1 MNRDSSAEAIA
12 RWVVPSVGSVIA
24 LGALVNALR
33 FRRDLLFAGD
43 GDVGRHIRVGRTI
56 LETESIPRIDL
67 FSHTRAG
74 TPFVPY
80 EWLSETITAL
90 VDRTAGLA
98 GVAVLSALL
107 YMVAVL
113 AIYRTSILLGVPRWL
128 AAPGAILGLVLQSVH
143 LVPRPHLFTT
153 ALAGL
158 YIIVLVRFAISGR
171 SWQLAPL
178 PILMLAW
185 TNLHGGFLVGFIL
198 IVAFIMGALL
208 GSEEFREAKAAVRP
222 LLVTLAL
229 CGVATLI
236 NPVGFKLWGHVTAY
250 LGIDFLVGITQEYQS
265 VDFHQDYGRLFFVA
279 LFAGPVLWMTGRVK
293 VSWISAGLYI
303 FFAAAALHSARN
315 IPLFTVAVLPWLGVW
330 MREFLRA
337 GGQRGSLWLAR
348 LNGLGRIDR
357 RLRPGVATVAG
368 ILIIWGA
375 LGPQA
380 EAYRF
385 DPKRFPVRALA
396 ELGNTAP
403 DGPVFNNLA
412 WGGYLLY
419 AWPDIPVFIDGQ
431 TDFYGEQLS
440 REYVTVIH
448 GRPGWDRLLREHGV
462 TWTLT
467 SRDDPLNQLLALRDD
482 WEEIYA
488 DELVRVF
495 RRLDARAGRS

>member
-12 RWVVPSVGSVIA
+12 RWVVPSLGSVIA
-24 LGALVNALR
+24 LGALVNAL
-33 FRRDLLFAGD
+33 FLRRHLLFAGD

-56 LETESIPRIDL
+56 LETEAIPRVDL

-90 VDRTAGLA
+90 VDHAAGLA
-98 GVAVLSALL
+98 GVAALSALL
-107 YMVAVL
+107 YMVAVF

-143 LVPRPHLFTT
+143 LLPRPHLFTT

-158 YIIVLVRFAISGR
+158 YMIVLVRFAVSGR
-171 SWQLAPL
+171 SWHLAPL

-185 TNLHGGFLVGFIL
+185 ANLHGGFLVGFIL
-198 IVAFIMGALL
+198 IAAFLAGALL
-208 GSEEFREAKAAVRP
+208 RSEEFREARAAVRP
-222 LLVTLAL
+222 LLVTLGLCAL
-229 CGVATLI
+229 ASLV
-236 NPVGFKLWGHVTAY
+236 NPAGIGLWGHVTGY
-250 LGIDFLVGITQEYQS
+250 LGIDFLVDITQEYQS
-265 VDFHQDYGRLFFVA
+265 VDFHQDYGRLFLVA
-279 LFAGPVLWMTGRVK
+279 LLAGPALWMTGRVK
-293 VSWISAGLYI
+293 VSWLGAGLYI

-330 MREFLRA
+330 SREFLRA
-337 GGQRGSLWLAR
+337 GGQRGSLWLTR
-348 LNGLGRIDR
+348 LNRLGSIDEQ
-357 RLRPGVATVAG
+357 LRPGVATVAG
-368 ILIIWGA
+368 LLAIA
-375 LGPQA
+375 VVLGPEA

-385 DPKRFPVRALA
+385 DQDRFPVRALA
-396 ELGNTAP
+396 ELGDATP
-403 DGPVFNNLA
+403 DGPVFNDLA

-419 AWPDIPVFIDGQ
+419 ARPDIPVFIDGQ
-431 TDFYGEQLS
+431 TDFYGENLS

-495 RRLDARAGRS
+495 RRLGPRAARS